1 MTTATKQTM
10 SSSAPGW
17 LRAFRTLPRQH
28 GFEPLRVEGQVP
40 EGLRGALYRVGPWTF
55 DVHGRPYQHWFDG
68 DGGMLGV
75 RFGAD
80 GVTGASRLLDTPTM
94 VAERK
99 ASSQRYG
106 AYGTP
111 TPLLH
116 KLRDVRKNSAN
127 TSVMAWNG
135 KLYALFEGSVP
146 VEVSQDDLST
156 LGETDFD
163 GTVVETFSAHPHRV
177 PSRKASYN
185 FGIRYGRETLADLYA
200 LPDGG
205 KAQRLGTVKLPGATM
220 VHDFIATDRYLVFF
234 LSPLRLNLFRA
245 LLRVGSYSENLRWKP
260 EAGAD
265 VLVVPIDDVA
275 HPVRITTD
283 AFYLWHF
290 GNAYEQGDTLVVDYV
305 RYPDFTTNQWL
316 GELVRGT
323 TSLDAKG
330 MLHRAVVDLKARTFR
345 TEQRADLSCEF
356 PRVAPGVVGRSHETL
371 YLGVHL
377 SDEARRGLFDGVA
390 RVDMGTGR
398 MTKVSLGE
406 GTYPS
411 EPVFVP
417 RPGGSAEDD
426 GWVLTQ
432 VFDAKT
438 DTSHVAVLDARHLED
453 GPVARCHFD
462 HALPPTFH
470 GGFAPAK

>member
-17 LRAFRTLPRQH
+17 LRAFRALPRQH
-28 GFEPLRVEGQVP
+28 GFEPLRVEGAVP
-40 EGLRGALYRVGPWTF
+40 EELRGSLYRVGPWTF

-80 GVTGASRLLDTPTM
+80 GVRGAARMVDSPTI
-94 VAERK
+94 VTERQ
-99 ASSQRYG
+99 AHRQRFG

-116 KLRDVRKNSAN
+116 RLRNVRKNSAN

-135 KLYALFEGSVP
+135 KLYALFEASLP
-146 VEVSQDDLST
+146 VEVSQEDLST
-156 LGETDFD
+156 LGETDLD
-163 GTVVETFSAHPHRV
+163 GAVVESFSAHPHRV

-185 FGIRYGRETLADLYA
+185 FGIRYGRETTAELYA
-200 LPDGG
+200 LPDGQ
-205 KAQRLGTVKLPGATM
+205 KARRLGAVKLPGATM

-234 LSPLRLNLFRA
+234 LSPLRLNLFRM
-245 LLRVGSYSENLRWKP
+245 LLRMGSYSENLRWRP
-260 EAGAD
+260 DAGTE
-265 VLVVPIDDVA
+265 VMVVPIDDVE
-275 HPVRITTD
+275 HPVRISTD
-283 AFYLWHF
+283 AFYVWHF
-290 GNAYEQGDTLVVDYV
+290 ANAYEAGDTLVVDYV
-305 RYPDFTTNQWL
+305 HYPDFTTNQWL

-323 TSLDAKG
+323 TSTDAQGK
-330 MLHRAVVDLKARTFR
+330 LHRAVVDVKAGTFR
-345 TEQRADLSCEF
+345 TERRLDVSCEF
-356 PRVAPGVVGRSHETL
+356 PRVAPSVVGRAHQSV
-371 YLGVHL
+371 YLGVHQRDA
-377 SDEARRGLFDGVA
+377 SRRSLFDGVA
-390 RVDMGTGR
+390 RVELETGR
-398 MTKVSLGE
+398 LTVAPLGE

-417 RPGGSAEDD
+417 RPGAHAEDD

-432 VFDAKT
+432 VYDVKS
-438 DTSHVAVLDARHLED
+438 DTSHVAVLDARRMEA

>member
-1 MTTATKQTM
+1 MTTAMKQTM
-10 SSSAPGW
+10 SSAAPGW

-40 EGLRGALYRVGPWTF
+40 EGLRGSLYRVGPWTF

-80 GVTGASRLLDTPTM
+80 GVKGASRLLDSPTM

-106 AYGTP
+106 GYGTP

-116 KLRDVRKNSAN
+116 KLRQARKNSAN

-146 VEVSQDDLST
+146 VEVSPEDLST
-156 LGETDFD
+156 LGETDLD

-185 FGIRYGRETLADLYA
+185 FGIRYGRFTLADIFV

-205 KAQRLGTVKLPGATM
+205 KAQRLGSVKLPGATM

-245 LLRVGSYSENLRWKP
+245 LLQVGSYSENLRWKP
-260 EAGAD
+260 EAGTD
-265 VLVVPIDDVA
+265 VLVVPIDDVE
-275 HPVRITTD
+275 HPVRIPTD
-283 AFYLWHF
+283 AFYTWHF
-290 GNAYEQGDTLVVDYV
+290 ANAYEEGDTVVVDYV

-323 TSLDAKG
+323 TSSDAQG
-330 MLHRAVVDLKARTFR
+330 MLHRAVVDVKAGTFR
-345 TEQRADLSCEF
+345 TEQRLDVSCEF
-356 PRVAPGVVGRSHETL
+356 PRVAPGVVGRAHETL
-371 YLGVHL
+371 YLGVHR
-377 SDEARRGLFDGVA
+377 SNEARRGLFNGVA
-390 RVDMGTGR
+390 RMDLATGR
-398 MTKVSLGE
+398 LTTADLGE

-411 EPVFVP
+411 EPIFVP
-417 RPGGSAEDD
+417 RPGATAEDD

-432 VFDAKT
+432 VYDEKADA
-438 DTSHVAVLDARHLED
+438 SHVAVLDARRMED

>member
-1 MTTATKQTM
+1 MTTAMKETL
-10 SSSAPGW
+10 SSSMPGW
-17 LRAFRTLPRQH
+17 KKAFRPLARQH

-55 DVHGRPYQHWFDG
+55 DVHGRSYQHWFDG
-68 DGGMLGV
+68 DGGIFGV

-80 GVTGASRLLDTPTM
+80 GVTGAARMVDSPTI
-94 VAERK
+94 VTERE
-99 ASSQRYG
+99 APRQRFA

-111 TPLLH
+111 APLLH
-116 KLRDVRKNSAN
+116 KLSRTRKNSAN

-135 KLYALFEGSVP
+135 KLYALFEASLP
-146 VEVSQDDLST
+146 VEVSLEDLST

-163 GTVVETFSAHPHRV
+163 GTVVESFSAHPHRV

-185 FGIRYGRETLADLYA
+185 FGIRYGRETTAELYA
-200 LPDGG
+200 LPDGQP
-205 KAQRLGTVKLPGATM
+205 ARRLGAVKLPGATM
-220 VHDFIATDRYLVFF
+220 VHDFIATDRHLVFF

-245 LLRVGSYSENLRWKP
+245 LLQVGSYSENLRWKP
-260 EAGAD
+260 DAGTE

-275 HPVRITTD
+275 HPVRIPTD
-283 AFYLWHF
+283 AFYTWHYA
-290 GNAYEQGDTLVVDYV
+290 NAYEEGDTLVVDYV

-323 TSLDAKG
+323 PSTDAQG
-330 MLHRAVVDLKARTFR
+330 RLHRAVVDLKKRTFR
-345 TEQRADLSCEF
+345 TEERADISCEF
-356 PRVAPGVVGRSHETL
+356 PRVAPSAVGRAPQSV
-371 YLGVHL
+371 YLGVHRKPE
-377 SDEARRGLFDGVA
+377 SQRGLFDGVA
-390 RVDMGTGR
+390 RMDMGTGR
-398 MTKVSLGE
+398 VTVASLGE
-406 GTYPS
+406 DTYPS

-417 RPGGSAEDD
+417 RPGSGAEDD

-432 VFDAKT
+432 VFDART
-438 DTSHVAVLDARHLED
+438 ETSHVAVLDARRMED